1 MTAPAHKKGFT
12 LVELIVYI
20 GVMTLALASIVVLL
34 TNATQIVGR
43 IKEAKEV
50 RASALVALERLDRE
64 IKNAGSVLT
73 ATSDTLTLQ
82 TVSAGEPATL
92 SFSVDGND
100 SLILAQDGVSRGS
113 LLSDMVRVD
122 ELEFYAINNTI
133 SESVTVELVLSHVN
147 TPTKTERFYLTSVL
161 RGSY

>member
-1 MTAPAHKKGFT
+1 MTVSTHKKGFT
-12 LVELIVYI
+12 LIELIVYI

-43 IKEAKEV
+43 IKEAKEI

-64 IKNAGSVLT
+64 IKNAESVLGI
-73 ATSDTLTLQ
+73 TSDTLTLQ
-82 TVSAGEPATL
+82 TVSEGGPAAL
-92 SFSVDGND
+92 SFSVDEND

-113 LLSDMVRVD
+113 LLSDTVRV
-122 ELEFYAINNTI
+122 EEVEFYTINNTI
-133 SESVTVELVLSHVN
+133 SESVTAELVLSHVN
-147 TPTKTERFYLTSVL
+147 TPTKTEKFYLTSVL